1 MTEPPFSVSA
11 EDYDLIYQNLPY
23 DEQAESIT
31 AAIRTRRPG
40 AETLLEVGCGTG
52 QFLVRLR
59 EEFIVEGVD
68 LSAAMLAVARRRVPD
83 VALHR
88 SDMRDFDLGRR
99 FDAVACLFSSIGY
112 MTTLDD
118 VRRALENF
126 VGHLLPGGVLVV
138 DPWFSPDGIIPGYVG
153 AGLERDGP
161 GYAVARL
168 SHMEV
173 RGRLSVM
180 DLHHLVGRA
189 GGGITHYVERHE
201 MGLVTDAEYG
211 AIFADLGMDAVRTD
225 DVAWSGRSRWI
236 AVAS

>member
-1 MTEPPFSVSA
+1 MTEPPFTVSA
-11 EDYDLIYQNLPY
+11 EDYDLIYQTLPY

-52 QFLVRLR
+52 QFLVRLQK
-59 EEFIVEGVD
+59 EFIVEGVD
-68 LSAAMLAVARRRVPD
+68 LSAEMLAVARRRVPD
-83 VALHR
+83 VRLHR
-88 SDMRDFDLGRR
+88 HDMREFDLGRR

-112 MTTLDD
+112 MTTLGD
-118 VRRALENF
+118 VRCAIENF
-126 VGHLLPGGVLVV
+126 LRHLNPGGVLIV
-138 DPWFSPDGIIPGYVG
+138 DPWLTPDGVIRGYVG
-153 AGLERDGP
+153 ADLERDGP

-189 GGGITHYVERHE
+189 DGGVAHYVERHE
-201 MGLVTDAEYG
+201 MGLFTDDEYAAMFAE
-211 AIFADLGMDAVRTD
+211 LGMDAERTD
-225 DVAWSGRSRWI
+225 DVAWSSRSRWI
-236 AVAS
+236 AVAP